1 MNATPNVRWLIK
13 GMSAANRFWYRAT
26 GGRLGGRIGGVPILL
41 LTTTGRRSGTRRTA
55 PLMYLDDGGRY
66 VVVASNAGDDHHP
79 GWWLN
84 LERSPDAEV
93 EIGRERHRVR
103 GRRAD
108 AEEQRRLWP
117 RLVSMYS
124 AYDVYRTRT
133 RREIPVVLLE
143 KA

>member
-26 GGRLGGRIGGVPILL
+26 GGRLGGRIGG
-41 LTTTGRRSGTRRTA
+41 RTA